1 MSSPRVFISESV
13 GADWTE
19 LTDSGQPAVRV
30 NARDLQHAQRA
41 RDRIRDLENKAAGG
55 RSAISVVLDV
65 RVLIA
70 DDYRS
75 AWHRIAELESG
86 PRSVQYAGTLDGL
99 AGLVDDIYAAGV
111 ADGVTLIPAVPHG
124 DVRGVAEQTVAR
136 LKLLSRRQ
144 SGVPD
149 SERSVPAAR

>member
-1 MSSPRVFISESV
+1 MSSPRVFIAESV

-41 RDRIRDLENKAAGG
+41 RDRIRELENKPADDQ
-55 RSAISVVLDV
+55 SAISVVLDV

-70 DDYRS
+70 DDYPS

-111 ADGVTLIPAVPHG
+111 ADGVTLISAVPHG
-124 DVRGVAEQTVAR
+124 DVRALGERTIE
-136 LKLLSRRQ
+136 LLHRHHK
-144 SGVPD
+144 P
-149 SERSVPAAR
+149 